1 MSNIREQSHPSNGD
15 LTSPAEGDLKPYVV
29 FTQLN
34 RGDPHMYAG
43 CVDAADQQM
52 ALQFAREHYGQDQKC
67 VNIWVVPKE
76 AVTATNYDTDLIWR
90 HTDQTYRLA
99 RGYSKPVKDKWRKLR
114 RAEDLKEYEK
124 DDLKET
130 F

>member
-1 MSNIREQSHPSNGD
+1 M
-15 LTSPAEGDLKPYVV
+15 
-29 FTQLN
+29 
-34 RGDPHMYAG
+34 
-43 CVDAADQQM
+43 
-52 ALQFAREHYGQDQKC
+52 
-67 VNIWVVPKE
+67 VPKE

-99 RGYSKPVKDKWRKLR
+99 RGYSKPVKDKWQKLR